1 MFVNVAPL
9 AGLLSVSVKLTIDAC
24 VAVPIPPKGIGA
36 ELSIVKEV
44 TVGGAGGGAVVTVAL
59 GTNVL
64 VGVNVVV
71 GDGPVVA
78 LGATV
83 GDGPRVGTGV
93 GV

>member
-1 MFVNVAPL
+1 MLTVA
-9 AGLLSVSVKLTIDAC
+9 VKLTIDDG
-24 VAVPIPPKGIGA
+24 VAVPMPPKGIGA
-36 ELSIVKEV
+36 KLSALK
-44 TVGGAGGGAVVTVAL
+44 TVIIGSRGGGAVVAVAL

-78 LGATV
+78 LGGSV